1 MEVLFTFDMKKH
13 QEEGLSHKFPEVAFH
28 FNKKP
33 EDMEIQTAT
42 IIVTYGSDVDTA
54 LLERAK
60 SLEWIMV
67 ASAGVEKMPL
77 AEIAE
82 RDIVV
87 TNVRGIHK
95 TPMAES
101 VLAHILALQRSLPL
115 IDERQQRRNGIGKSV
130 RLS

>member
-1 MEVLFTFDMKKH
+1 MKLKR
-13 QEEGLSHKFPEVAFH
+13 Q
-28 FNKKP
+28 
-33 EDMEIQTAT
+33 T
-42 IIVTYGSDVDTA
+42 IIVTYGGDVDIA
-54 LLERAK
+54 LLDRAK
-60 SLEWIMV
+60 SLKWLMV

-82 RDIVV
+82 RNIIM

-115 IDERQQRRNGIGKSV
+115 IYERQRSKRMESES
-130 RLS
+130 RFD